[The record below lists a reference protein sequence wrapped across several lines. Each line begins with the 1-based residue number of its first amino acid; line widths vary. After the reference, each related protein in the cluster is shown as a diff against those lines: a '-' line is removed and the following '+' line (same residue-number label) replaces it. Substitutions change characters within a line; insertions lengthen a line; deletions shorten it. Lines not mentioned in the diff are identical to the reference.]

1 MTMTKKRNIIR
12 DKDEMHELKKR
23 EALWW
28 EDAMTDFQRI
38 SDRIVHIRS
47 VDMKRNEVSE
57 YNELPFFDEKSILSS
72 AENRKILDKLSV
84 LLVVYGADGAEWSI
98 SPMGKR
104 FICRES
110 PRRGR
115 FHKHQYVEILYV
127 IEGSFTQILLGEEI
141 RFEQGEFVI
150 TDQNCEHADYIEAKD
165 AAVLFLQIRAEYL
178 EQLLKSY
185 DGTDEMK
192 QFLFHALWRQKRE
205 QSFLELRRKEED
217 CNLKFDMEQLL
228 EFLVSEDL
236 VREAGYEKIEQGLM
250 IRLLHHLCQDYT
262 LQLHTDSRESREKA
276 FLYELE
282 CYIRTNAATV
292 TVAELE
298 KRFHYHRNYYHLI
311 LKKYRGKSFQQYVI
325 EIRMKY
331 AKQLLE
337 QTTLPVKRIAQQ
349 VGYENISYFY
359 HLCEK
364 YFSRTPKDI
373 RQEFCDKNY
382 T

>member
-1 MTMTKKRNIIR
+1 MTN
-12 DKDEMHELKKR
+12 
-23 EALWW
+23 
-28 EDAMTDFQRI
+28 FQRI
-38 SDRIVHIRS
+38 SNRIEYIKS
-47 VDMKRNEVSE
+47 VYMKPDGQGE
-57 YNELPFFDEKSILSS
+57 YDELPFFDEAGILSS
-72 AENRKILDKLSV
+72 TENRKVLDKLSV
-84 LLVVYGADGAEWSI
+84 LLVIYGADGAEWSI

-104 FICRES
+104 FICREI

-115 FHKHQYVEILYV
+115 FHKHEYVEILYV

-165 AAVLFLQIRAEYL
+165 AAVIFLQIRADYL

-185 DGTDEMK
+185 DGTDEMQ

-205 QSFLELRRKEED
+205 QSFLELRKTEAD
-217 CNLKFDMEQLL
+217 CNLQFDMEQLL

-236 VREAGYEKIEQGLM
+236 AREPGYEKIEQGLM
-250 IRLLHHLCQDYT
+250 IRLLQHLCQDYT

-276 FLYELE
+276 LLYELE

-337 QTTLPVKRIAQQ
+337 QTALPIKRIAQQ

-359 HLCEK
+359 RLFEK
-364 YFSRTPKDI
+364 HFGKTPKDI
-373 RQEFCDKNY
+373 RQDSVLNS
-382 T
+382 TR

>member
-1 MTMTKKRNIIR
+1 MTN
-12 DKDEMHELKKR
+12 
-23 EALWW
+23 
-28 EDAMTDFQRI
+28 FQRI
-38 SDRIVHIRS
+38 SNRIEHIRS
-47 VDMKRNEVSE
+47 VCMKSGEQSE
-57 YNELPFFDEKSILSS
+57 YDELPFFDETNILSS
-72 AENRKILDKLSV
+72 TENRKVLDKLSV
-84 LLVVYGADGAEWSI
+84 LLVIYGAEGTEWSI

-104 FICRES
+104 FIRRES
-110 PRRGR
+110 PRRGW
-115 FHKHQYVEILYV
+115 FHKHEYVEILYV

-165 AAVLFLQIRAEYL
+165 AAVLFLQIHADYL

-185 DGTDEMK
+185 DGTDEMQ

-205 QSFLELRRKEED
+205 QSFLELRRTD
-217 CNLKFDMEQLL
+217 ADSDQQFDMEQLL

-236 VREAGYEKIEQGLM
+236 SREPGYEKIEQGLM
-250 IRLLHHLCQDYT
+250 IRLLQRLCQDYT
-262 LQLHTDSRESREKA
+262 LQLHTDSREGKEKA
-276 FLYELE
+276 LLYEME

-298 KRFHYHRNYYHLI
+298 KRFHYHRNYYYLL

-337 QTTLPVKRIAQQ
+337 QTTLPVKQIAQQ
-349 VGYENISYFY
+349 VGYENISHFY
-359 HLCEK
+359 HLFEK
-364 YFSRTPKDI
+364 YYVKTPKDI
-373 RQEFCDKNY
+373 RQDFY
-382 T
+382 QQ